1 MLWQLEVSS
10 LFLAATS
17 DSTLST
23 TNLIKEMFNWIIYKG
38 AMATGSKLTFL
49 AATSDSTPS
58 PTNLIKEIFN
68 FIIYKGVLVTA
79 SELTF
84 FLQLPMILLRAPQ
97 T

>member
-1 MLWQLEVSS
+1 
-10 LFLAATS
+10 
-17 DSTLST
+17 
-23 TNLIKEMFNWIIYKG
+23 
-38 AMATGSKLTFL
+38 MATGSKLTFL

-84 FLQLPMILLRAPQ
+84 FCSYL
-97 T
+97 